1 MQLDDDYFE
10 IGYIL
15 KPHGLKGAV
24 NILLDVDD
32 PSKYTKMESVVVKIG
47 EQLVPF
53 LVSSLQ
59 INGNKAT
66 MQFEEINSV
75 EEAQKLKSSTLM
87 LPLEQLPKL
96 ENGKFYYH
104 DVIGYQII
112 DEELGQL
119 GPIENII
126 TGGNQDLIT
135 MIYKNKEI
143 LIPVSEEIVL
153 SANHEKKEVVVHLP
167 DGLLNIYL

>member
-1 MQLDDDYFE
+1 MQLDDYFE

-59 INGNKAT
+59 INGKKAT

-75 EEAQKLKSSTLM
+75 EEAQKLNSCTLM
-87 LPLEQLPKL
+87 LPLEHLPKL

-104 DVIGYQII
+104 DIIGYQIF

-143 LIPVSEEIVL
+143 LIPVSKEIVL

>member
-1 MQLDDDYFE
+1 MQLDDYFE

-24 NILLDVDD
+24 SILLDVDD
-32 PSKYTKMESVVVKIG
+32 PSKYKKMESVVVKMG

-59 INGNKAT
+59 INGNKAI

-75 EEAQKLKSSTLM
+75 EEAQELKSCTLM
-87 LPLEQLPKL
+87 LPLELLPKL
-96 ENGKFYYH
+96 QNGKFYYH
-104 DVIGYQII
+104 DVIGYKII

-119 GPIENII
+119 GLIENII
-126 TGGNQDLIT
+126 TGGNQDLIV
-135 MIYKNKEI
+135 MKYKNKEI
-143 LIPVSEEIVL
+143 LIPISKDIVL
-153 SANHEKKEVVVHLP
+153 IANHEKKEVVVHLP
-167 DGLLNIYL
+167 DGLLEIYL

>member
-1 MQLDDDYFE
+1 MQLDDYFE

-15 KPHGLKGAV
+15 KPHGLKGAI

-32 PSKYTKMESVVVKIG
+32 PSKYAKMESVVVKIG

-59 INGNKAT
+59 IYGNKAT

-75 EEAQKLKSSTLM
+75 EEAQKLKSCTLM

-104 DVIGYQII
+104 DVIGYQIT
-112 DEELGQL
+112 DKELGQL

-143 LIPVSEEIVL
+143 LIPVSKEIVL